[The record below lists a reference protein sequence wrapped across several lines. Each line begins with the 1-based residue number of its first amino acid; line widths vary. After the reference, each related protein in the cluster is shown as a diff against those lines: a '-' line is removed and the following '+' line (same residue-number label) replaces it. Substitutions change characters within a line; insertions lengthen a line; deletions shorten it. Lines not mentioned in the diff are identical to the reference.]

1 MKKIFCLLLIAV
13 MILSVVPNV
22 QAEENSVHGQNVI
35 LLENGDY
42 ILVELM
48 EGISRSIYS
57 QNGSKSYTYYDNDGA
72 AKWQAVLKAAF
83 IYTGSSSTCTAS
95 SCDVTIYDSN
105 CYLISKNASR
115 SENSAYG
122 TVTVGRK
129 ILGITHD
136 QNTINLTLTCDVNGN
151 LS

>member
-1 MKKIFCLLLIAV
+1 MRRLICLLLAAV
-13 MILSVVPNV
+13 MATMLTFNI
-22 QAEENSVHGQNVI
+22 QAAEKDTQEDNVI
-35 LLENGDY
+35 YLENGDY
-42 ILVELM
+42 IVVKVIEQ
-48 EGISRSIYS
+48 INRSI
-57 QNGSKSYTYYDNDGA
+57 NGKTGTKYHIYYGSDGA
-72 AKWQAVLKAAF
+72 AKWQAVLNATF

-105 CYLISKNASR
+105 YYLISKNASR
-115 SENSAYG
+115 SGNAAYG
-122 TVTVGRK
+122 TATVGRK